1 MRFAHIV
8 LASTLLVPAAATM
21 AADSVSQDTLRSA
34 ATRGLALLE
43 QTSPAFVKKGGCNSC
58 HNQMLPAAAQAF
70 ARSRGVPT
78 GDMFTQLS
86 PEVSEQTT
94 ERYLEYSVGGGAGVA
109 ALGLD
114 LFGRALAN
122 QPADARILSEI
133 HFIKGMQE
141 PAGNWHGG
149 RDRRPPLTFDDFTP
163 TAYMIFALTKFV
175 PAAETADTNARIVRA
190 RAWLTTATAER
201 TQERAFRVLGLAWS
215 NADRATIQSA
225 IRELRSLQ
233 APDGGWSQLPATS
246 TDAYATGMA
255 LYAMSVGGVPAGD
268 PAYQAGLKYLLT
280 TQAADGTWHV
290 RTRALPFQPY
300 FESGYPYGHDQW
312 ISAAG
317 AAYATL
323 AIAAALDVPPST
335 AHGLAR

>member
-1 MRFAHIV
+1 MRFAHLF
-8 LASTLLVPAAATM
+8 LASTLLLAANASM
-21 AADSVSQDTLRSA
+21 AADVVPQATLRAA

-78 GDMFTQLS
+78 GPALAQIPT
-86 PEVSEQTT
+86 EVSEQTT
-94 ERYLEYSVGGGAGVA
+94 ERYLEYSIGGGAGMA
-109 ALGLD
+109 ALGFD

-122 QPADARILSEI
+122 QPADARILSQI
-133 HFIKGMQE
+133 YFIKGMQE
-141 PAGNWHGG
+141 PAGNWRGG
-149 RDRRPPLTFDDFTP
+149 RDRRPPLTFDDFTQ
-163 TAYMIFALTKFV
+163 TAYMVFALTRFA
-175 PAAETADTNARIVRA
+175 PAAAAADTNTRIARA
-190 RAWLTTATAER
+190 RAWLTTARAER

-215 NADRATIQSA
+215 KADRATIQGA

-233 APDGGWSQLPATS
+233 APDGGWSQLPAT
-246 TDAYATGMA
+246 TNDAYATGMA
-255 LYAMSVGGVPAGD
+255 LYALSVGGVPAGD
-268 PAYQAGLKYLLT
+268 AAYQAGLKYLLS

-317 AAYATL
+317 GAYATL
-323 AIAAALDVPPST
+323 AIAAALDVPQS
-335 AHGLAR
+335 ASNRRGR